1 MRRGCPASS
10 SERLDA
16 PVGPFGA
23 VGILSPAQE
32 PLAEAG
38 RVGQG
43 PVTAEGRDASG
54 LKANVRPASG
64 GARARPVLAH

>member
-1 MRRGCPASS
+1 
-10 SERLDA
+10 
-16 PVGPFGA
+16 VGPFGA